1 MKTMM
6 MRGGAV
12 AVAMLASVATWAG
25 DGSDDAKALRD
36 SVSSGDLQPAAAAA
50 GNTVPGL
57 SPGPLG
63 EPTLPMSPG
72 PGDTD
77 RGAGGG
83 GGESKATETDVPKGM
98 SADPES
104 PEREF
109 LHVWPSL

>member
-36 SVSSGDLQPAAAAA
+36 SVSSGALQPAAAAA
-50 GNTVPGL
+50 GNTV
-57 SPGPLG
+57 PGPLG

-72 PGDTD
+72 PGDTH

-83 GGESKATETDVPKGM
+83 GGESKATETDVPKGVT
-98 SADPES
+98 ADPES

-109 LHVWPSL
+109 LHVWPGL